1 VPPPGVTLA
10 QTPRGSDECPR
21 QDSNLYAISGTG
33 PSNQPVYQ
41 FQHVGMRE
49 RVLGE
54 GLEPSQDYSY
64 RILNPARLPFPPSEL
79 ALASTEVRSA
89 SGAEGNRTPDLL
101 NAIQALSQLSY
112 SPGSARPRSPDGLDT
127 TRIVKKHCVTG
138 LTGLEPAASGV
149 TDRHSNRLSY
159 SPPSMS
165 APYQIPNQSGR
176 PDSNR
181 RPSAWQADAL
191 PTELRPRPALS
202 GDPAPCSELRSSW
215 CPASAPTGNR
225 TPVST
230 LKEWRPDR

>member
-1 VPPPGVTLA
+1 
-10 QTPRGSDECPR
+10 
-21 QDSNLYAISGTG
+21 
-33 PSNQPVYQ
+33 
-41 FQHVGMRE
+41 MRE

-112 SPGSARPRSPDGLDT
+112 SPGSVGPRSPDRIDT

-159 SPPSMS
+159 SPPT
-165 APYQIPNQSGR
+165 APVPFPSTNPSRSG
-176 PDSNR
+176 
-181 RPSAWQADAL
+181 AK
-191 PTELRPRPALS
+191 TH
-202 GDPAPCSELRSSW
+202 
-215 CPASAPTGNR
+215 APTGNR
-225 TPVST
+225 TPAAT
-230 LKEWRPDR
+230 LKEWSPSR